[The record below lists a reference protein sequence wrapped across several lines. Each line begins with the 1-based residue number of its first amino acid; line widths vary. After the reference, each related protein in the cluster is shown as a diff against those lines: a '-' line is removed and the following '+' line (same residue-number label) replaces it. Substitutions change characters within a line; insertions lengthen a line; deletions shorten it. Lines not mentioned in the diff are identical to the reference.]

1 MFEKL
6 RNGLKGIVNR
16 ISNSGFTEKDLEPL
30 LWDLQIQLIGNDVSV
45 EVAERVCA
53 EMKER
58 LVGTDAPRFGDKTN
72 VARTALMESIEVVM
86 NGSNKVDFLEKI
98 SQSKKE
104 GEPFSIMFV
113 GINGTGK
120 TTTIAKVTHKLQKS
134 GYSVV
139 LASGDTYR
147 AGAIEQLEEHG
158 RRLGVRVIKHKY
170 GSDAAAVGFDAVEH
184 ARAQGIDVVLID
196 TAGRMQTNRNLMD
209 ELQKMKRVVDP
220 SFTIM
225 ILDSLIGNDATDQ
238 AMTFNNH
245 IGFDAVI
252 LTKVDA
258 DARGGSS
265 LSVSYLT
272 GKPVLFVGETPRR
285 LVNFNYHS
293 FIQCLNNM
301 GLNEFFQSADRLLRT
316 LTKPDWKTY
325 WMSIKIVFAG
335 IGVLGIIG
343 YIVRLM
349 SVVLQPV

>member
-6 RNGLKGIVNR
+6 RKDLKGIVSK

-30 LWDLQIQLIGNDVSV
+30 LWDLQLQLIGSDVSV
-45 EVAERVCA
+45 EVAERVCV

-58 LVGTDAPRFGDKTN
+58 LVGTDAPRFGDKSD
-72 VARTALMESIEVVM
+72 VVRTALMESLEIVM
-86 NGSNKVDFLEKI
+86 DGSNKLDLFEKI
-98 SQSKKE
+98 SQSKKN

-120 TTTIAKVTHKLQKS
+120 TTTIAKMTHKLQQA
-134 GYSVV
+134 GFSVV

-158 RRLGVRVIKHKY
+158 RRLGVRVIRHKY

-184 ARAQGIDVVLID
+184 ARAQGIDVVMID

-209 ELQKMKRVVDP
+209 ELQKVKRVVDP

-225 ILDSLIGNDATDQ
+225 VLDSLVGNDATDQ
-238 AMTFNNH
+238 AMIFNDH

-258 DARGGSS
+258 DAKGGSS

-272 GKPVLFVGETPRR
+272 GKPVLYVGVGQEYDDLEPFDAQWFAEK
-285 LVNFNYHS
+285 L
-293 FIQCLNNM
+293 L
-301 GLNEFFQSADRLLRT
+301 AD
-316 LTKPDWKTY
+316 
-325 WMSIKIVFAG
+325 
-335 IGVLGIIG
+335 
-343 YIVRLM
+343 
-349 SVVLQPV
+349 

>member
-6 RNGLKGIVNR
+6 RKDLKGIVSK

-30 LWDLQIQLIGNDVSV
+30 LWDLQLQLIGSDVSV
-45 EVAERVCA
+45 EVAERVCV

-58 LVGTDAPRFGDKTN
+58 LVGTDAPRFGDKSD
-72 VARTALMESIEVVM
+72 VVRTALMESLEIVM
-86 NGSNKVDFLEKI
+86 DGSNKLDLFEKI
-98 SQSKKE
+98 SLARKN

-120 TTTIAKVTHKLQKS
+120 TTTIAKMTHKLQQA
-134 GYSVV
+134 GFSVV

-158 RRLGVRVIKHKY
+158 RRLGVRVIRHKY

-184 ARAQGIDVVLID
+184 ARAQGIDVVMID

-209 ELQKMKRVVDP
+209 ELQKVKRVVDP

-225 ILDSLIGNDATDQ
+225 VLDSLVGNDATDQ
-238 AMTFNNH
+238 AMTFNDH

-258 DARGGSS
+258 DAKGGSS

-272 GKPVLFVGETPRR
+272 GKPVLYVGVGQEYDDLEPFDAQWFAEK
-285 LVNFNYHS
+285 L
-293 FIQCLNNM
+293 L
-301 GLNEFFQSADRLLRT
+301 AD
-316 LTKPDWKTY
+316 
-325 WMSIKIVFAG
+325 
-335 IGVLGIIG
+335 
-343 YIVRLM
+343 
-349 SVVLQPV
+349 

>member
-6 RNGLKGIVNR
+6 RKGLKGIVSK
-16 ISNSGFTEKDLEPL
+16 ISKSGFTDKDLEPL
-30 LWDLQIQLIGNDVSV
+30 LWDLQLQLIGSDVSV
-45 EVAERVCA
+45 EVAERVCI

-58 LVGTDAPRFGDKTN
+58 LMGTDAPRFGNKSD
-72 VARTALMESIEVVM
+72 VVHTALRESLEAVM
-86 NGSNKVDFLEKI
+86 DGNNKLDIFEKI
-98 SQSKKE
+98 SQSKKD

-120 TTTIAKVTHKLQKS
+120 TTTIAKLTHKLQEA
-134 GYSVV
+134 GFSVV

-209 ELQKMKRVVDP
+209 ELQKVKRVVDP

-225 ILDSLIGNDATDQ
+225 VLDSLVGNDATDQ
-238 AMTFNNH
+238 AMSFNDH
-245 IGFDAVI
+245 IGFDAAI

-258 DARGGSS
+258 DAKGGSS

-272 GKPVLFVGETPRR
+272 GKPVLYVGVGQEYDDLEPFDAKWFAEK
-285 LVNFNYHS
+285 L
-293 FIQCLNNM
+293 L
-301 GLNEFFQSADRLLRT
+301 AD
-316 LTKPDWKTY
+316 
-325 WMSIKIVFAG
+325 
-335 IGVLGIIG
+335 
-343 YIVRLM
+343 
-349 SVVLQPV
+349 